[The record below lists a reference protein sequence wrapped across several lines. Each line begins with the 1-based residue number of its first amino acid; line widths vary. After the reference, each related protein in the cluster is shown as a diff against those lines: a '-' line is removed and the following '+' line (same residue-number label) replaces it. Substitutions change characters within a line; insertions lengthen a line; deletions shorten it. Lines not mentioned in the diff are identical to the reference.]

1 MIADY
6 YNITRELKNIEQNKS
21 KDETASFK
29 KLNRLKRILTLSNK
43 RYHQRAQNIPPLRF
57 PQDLPISAKKQD
69 IIDSIKNNQVTI
81 ITGETG
87 SGKTTQIPKMC
98 LAAGCGLRGIIGL
111 TQPRRIAAVSIA
123 QRIAAELGEECGK
136 SIAYKI
142 RFEEKSSTE
151 PLIKVMTDGIL
162 LAETV
167 KDRNLLA
174 YDTIIVDEA
183 HERSL
188 NIDFIL
194 GYLRTLLAKRKDLKL
209 IITSATI
216 DTEKFSEAFN
226 PARLGIPRLQP
237 GEECAVTS
245 GRSRYYRESP
255 APAEGCSTNA
265 PVIKISGRMYP
276 VEVRYRPVDPVKEEK
291 DETTYINE
299 AVACVENLQQERRY
313 EDILIFMPTEQDIR
327 ETCGLLAKKC
337 TGLIL
342 PLYARLSGSQQK
354 LIFAAAGQQKIIV
367 ATNIAETSLTIP
379 GIKYV
384 IDAGLARILEYN
396 PRSQTT
402 GLPIKPISLSSAE
415 QRKGRCGR
423 VQNGICI
430 RLYSQEDFSQKPLY
444 TPPEIMR
451 SNLAGVILRML
462 SLNLGSVTSFPFIDR
477 PQPKSIRDGID
488 ILRDLGALTKDDDFD
503 EADHYKLTEVGRTMA
518 EFPLDPR
525 VSRMLIEAKKE
536 ACVNEIAVIAAALSI
551 QDPRERPYD
560 KTDQASKAHV
570 LFVHPE
576 SDFLTY
582 LNIWNRYHGS
592 LESLP
597 SQGKLRKFCRE
608 HFLSYR
614 RMIEWRDIYHQ
625 ILDIIDGKNKTA
637 KSGAHSAGAGGSF
650 PKRDIQRLAES
661 IHPSAGAGVF
671 LQRGKKHIKIEI
683 DQEISDKI
691 HRCIL
696 SGYLSNIAQK
706 KEKNFYNAAKSR
718 SVMIFP
724 GSGLFNRAG
733 GWIVAAEI
741 SMTSRVFA
749 RNVANI
755 KSEWLEVLGRDN
767 CRYTH
772 AAAHWE
778 KNRGQVV
785 ALEKVTL
792 FGLTIVEQRP
802 VAYERINPEEAKSI
816 FIREALVTGEVPR
829 RIPFLE
835 HNLSLFNHVKTMEE
849 KLRKRGL
856 VVDEETIARLYE
868 QRLPVISDIRS
879 LLNLIKEKGS
889 DEFLRFREEDLIAHE
904 PDPEEISQYPD
915 QIKIGDAAFTCHYS
929 FEPGKSDDGVTVNVP
944 LGFVSTAAAENIDRY
959 LPSLLQEK
967 AVYLLKSLPKSLR
980 QKLPAP
986 VHIAQLLLE
995 QKSYLN
1001 KSLPQALSQLL
1012 QDKYKVTV
1020 PRDAWALEKLPAHL
1034 NVRYSVIDEKGKEI
1048 KNSRDINLLQKELAD
1063 TINTSAM
1070 DNIRCDW
1077 EKEGII
1083 RWDFGELPTQIP
1095 LTGIHGLIGYAYLA
1109 LHVIDDSINL
1119 RLFSDQ
1125 QESAVNH
1132 FHGVAALYEIN
1143 FADKLKQLKKNV
1155 VLNAGMKAIAANIGN
1170 PKHLEQSIINRV
1182 KKDLF
1187 LKPWRK
1193 QKDFIQHADSLN
1205 SKILQYG
1212 QHVLVS
1218 IVPALKAF
1226 DDTHTSLHKL
1236 MIKNTGNNP
1245 VLKFLQ
1251 DIQTELK
1258 GLVPIDFPE
1267 LYTFDRMKDLP
1278 RYSKALA
1285 LRAERGS
1292 LNLTS
1297 AQNKM
1302 QQVLIYSR
1310 QLQQMIIPATD
1321 DFMPSRTSIQEI
1333 SRFKN
1338 DIVVDYPE
1346 EKKKM
1351 IEELFW
1357 MIEEYKVSLFAQELK
1372 TPYPVSPKKLNQ
1384 LIEEIEKL

>member
-6 YNITRELKNIEQNKS
+6 YNIARELKDIEQNKF
-21 KDETASFK
+21 KDVTISFN
-29 KLNRLKRILTLSNK
+29 KLNSLNRILTLSNK
-43 RYHQRAQNIPPLRF
+43 RYQRRALSIPPLKY
-57 PQDLPISAKKQD
+57 PQNLPISVNKQEIVD
-69 IIDSIKNNQVTI
+69 GIKNNQVII

-98 LAAGCGLRGIIGL
+98 LAAGCGLRGVIGL

-123 QRIAAELGEECGK
+123 QRIASELGEECGK

-194 GYLRTLLAKRKDLKL
+194 GYLRTLLPKRKDLKL

-216 DTEKFSEAFN
+216 DTAKFSEAFN
-226 PARLGIPRLQP
+226 K
-237 GEECAVTS
+237 
-245 GRSRYYRESP
+245 
-255 APAEGCSTNA
+255 A
-265 PVIKISGRMYP
+265 PVIKVSGRMYP
-276 VEVRYRPVDPVKEEK
+276 VEVRYQPVDPVKEEK
-291 DETTYINE
+291 GETTYIDE
-299 AVACVENLQQERRY
+299 AVACVENLQKERRY
-313 EDILIFMPTEQDIR
+313 EDILIFMPTQQDIR

-337 TGLIL
+337 TGVIL
-342 PLYARLSGSQQK
+342 PLYARLSGNQQK
-354 LIFAAAGQQKIIV
+354 LIFSDARQQKIIV

-402 GLPIKPISLSSAE
+402 GLPIKPISRSSAE

-430 RLYSQEDFSQKPLY
+430 RLYSQEEFSSKSLY

-462 SLNLGSVTSFPFIDR
+462 SLNLGAVTSFPFVDR

-488 ILRDLGALTKDDDFD
+488 ILRDLGALTKDDSSE
-503 EADHYKLTEVGRTMA
+503 EADHYKLTPVGLTMA
-518 EFPLDPR
+518 QFPLDPR
-525 VSRMLIEAKKE
+525 VSRMLIEAQKE

-560 KTDQASKAHV
+560 KTDQASIAHAI
-570 LFVHPE
+570 FAHPE

-592 LESLP
+592 METLP
-597 SQGKLRKFCRE
+597 SQGKLRKFCRD

-625 ILDIIDGKNKTA
+625 ILDILDGKNKPA
-637 KSGAHSAGAGGSF
+637 KS
-650 PKRDIQRLAES
+650 
-661 IHPSAGAGVF
+661 
-671 LQRGKKHIKIEI
+671 KKHIKIEI
-683 DQEISDKI
+683 DQEIADKI

-706 KEKNFYNAAKSR
+706 KEKNFYNAANSR
-718 SVMIFP
+718 AVMIFP

-733 GWIVAAEI
+733 SWIVAAEI
-741 SMTSRVFA
+741 SMTSQVFA

-755 KSEWLEVLGRDN
+755 KSEWLEEMGKDN
-767 CRYTH
+767 CRYTY

-785 ALEKVTL
+785 AMEKVTL
-792 FGLTIVEQRP
+792 FGLTIIEQRP

-816 FIREALVTGEVPR
+816 FIREALLTGEVPR
-829 RIPFLE
+829 KIPFLE
-835 HNLSLFNHVKTMEE
+835 HNLSLWNQVRTMEE

-879 LLNLIKEKGS
+879 LLSFIKEKGS
-889 DEFLRFREEDLIAHE
+889 DDFLRFREEDLIASD
-904 PDPEEISQYPD
+904 PDPEEIAQYPD
-915 QIKIGDAAFTCHYS
+915 QIKIGEAAFACRYR
-929 FEPGKSDDGVTVNVP
+929 FEPGKSDDGVTVKVP
-944 LGFVSTAAAENIDRY
+944 LGFVSQAAAENIDRHM
-959 LPSLLQEK
+959 PSLLHEK
-967 AVYLLKSLPKSLR
+967 AVCLLKSLPKSIR
-980 QKLPAP
+980 QRLPSPA
-986 VHIAQLLLE
+986 HTAKLLLE
-995 QKSYLN
+995 QKSYSN

-1012 QDKYKVTV
+1012 QDKYKVIV
-1020 PRDAWALEKLPAHL
+1020 PRDAWALEKMPTHL
-1034 NVRYSVIDEKGKEI
+1034 NIRYSIIDEKGDEI
-1048 KNSRDINLLQKELAD
+1048 KNSRDINLLQKELAN
-1063 TINTSAM
+1063 TANTSAM
-1070 DNIRCDW
+1070 DNLRRDW
-1077 EKEGII
+1077 EKEGIT
-1083 RWDFGELPTQIP
+1083 RWDFGKLPQHIP
-1095 LTGIHGLIGYAYLA
+1095 LTGISGLIGYAYPA
-1109 LHVIDDSINL
+1109 LHVVDGLVNL

-1125 QESAVNH
+1125 KESIANH
-1132 FHGVAALYEIN
+1132 LQGVAALYTIH

-1155 VLNAGMKAIAANIGN
+1155 TLNAAMKATAAKIGN
-1170 PKHLEQSIINRV
+1170 PKHLEQSMINRV

-1187 LKPWRK
+1187 FKLWRK
-1193 QKDFIQHADSLN
+1193 QEDFIQHANTLN
-1205 SKILQYG
+1205 SKILPYG
-1212 QHVLVS
+1212 QQVFDSIAPVLN
-1218 IVPALKAF
+1218 AF
-1226 DDTHTSLHKL
+1226 AETHTFVHKL
-1236 MIKNTGNNP
+1236 IMKNTGNSP
-1245 VLKFLQ
+1245 VLKFLKN
-1251 DIQTELK
+1251 IQAEL
-1258 GLVPIDFPE
+1258 GSLVPNDFPE
-1267 LYTFDRMKDLP
+1267 YYTFDRMNDLP
-1278 RYSKALA
+1278 RYCKALA

-1292 LNLTS
+1292 LNLSS
-1297 AQNKM
+1297 AQKKM
-1302 QQVLIYSR
+1302 QEVKIYSA
-1310 QLQQMIIPATD
+1310 QLLALLTPSKTSVIPAKAG
-1321 DFMPSRTSIQEI
+1321 IQESGNVFYTI
-1333 SRFKN
+1333 PDHIKN
-1338 DIVVDYPE
+1338 MNILFDYSE
-1346 EKKKM
+1346 EKKKL

-1357 MIEEYKVSLFAQELK
+1357 IIEEYKVSLFAQELK

-1384 LIEEIEKL
+1384 LIKEIESTI

>member
-1 MIADY
+1 VQYIRQIRQNLDTAMIADY
-6 YNITRELKNIEQNKS
+6 YNITRELKNIEQNKF
-21 KDETASFK
+21 KDETAFFR
-29 KLNRLKRILTLSNK
+29 KLNRLKRILILSNK
-43 RYHQRAQNIPPLRF
+43 RYHQRAQNIPPLKF
-57 PQDLPISAKKQD
+57 PPDLPISAKKQD

-98 LAAGCGLRGIIGL
+98 LAAGRGVRGIIGL

-142 RFEEKSSTE
+142 RFEEKTSSE

-237 GEECAVTS
+237 GEECAVTR
-245 GRSRYYRESP
+245 GRSRYYREPP
-255 APAEGCSTNA
+255 APAGGCSTNA
-265 PVIKISGRMYP
+265 PVIKVSGRMYP
-276 VEVRYRPVDPVKEEK
+276 VGVLYRPVDPVKEEK
-291 DETTYINE
+291 GETTYIDE

-354 LIFAAAGQQKIIV
+354 LIFAAAAEQKIIV

-462 SLNLGSVTSFPFIDR
+462 SLNLGSVNSFPFIDK
-477 PQPKSIRDGID
+477 PQPKSIHDGID
-488 ILRDLGALTKDDDFD
+488 ILRDLGALTKDDGFED
-503 EADHYKLTEVGRTMA
+503 ADHYKLTEVGRTMA

-525 VSRMLIEAKKE
+525 VSRMLIEAKSE

-560 KTDQASKAHV
+560 KTDQASKAHA
-570 LFVHPE
+570 LFAHPE

-597 SQGKLRKFCRE
+597 TQSKLRKFCHD

-637 KSGAHSAGAGGSF
+637 KN
-650 PKRDIQRLAES
+650 
-661 IHPSAGAGVF
+661 
-671 LQRGKKHIKIEI
+671 KKPVRIEI
-683 DQEISDKI
+683 DQGIADKI

-718 SVMIFP
+718 AVMIFP

-733 GWIVAAEI
+733 SWIVAAEI

-755 KSEWLEVLGRDN
+755 KCEWLEDLGRDN
-767 CRYTH
+767 CRYTY

-792 FGLTIVEQRP
+792 FGLTIVEQRS
-802 VAYERINPEEAKSI
+802 VAYERINPEEARSI
-816 FIREALVTGEVPR
+816 FIREALVTGEVSR

-835 HNLSLFNHVKTMEE
+835 HNLSLWNQVKTMEE

-856 VVDEETIARLYE
+856 VVDEETIASLYE

-879 LLNLIKEKGS
+879 LLSLIKEKGS
-889 DEFLRFREEDLIAHE
+889 DEFLRFREEDLIANE

-915 QIKIGDAAFTCHYS
+915 QIKIGDAAFTCRYS

-944 LGFVSTAAAENIDRY
+944 LGFVSRAAAENIDRY

-967 AVYLLKSLPKSLR
+967 AVCLLKSLPKSLR

-995 QKSYLN
+995 QESYLN

-1020 PRDAWALEKLPAHL
+1020 PRDAWDLEKLPAHL

-1077 EKEGII
+1077 EKEGIT
-1083 RWDFGELPTQIP
+1083 RWDFGELPGQIP
-1095 LTGIHGLIGYAYLA
+1095 LTGIHGLIGYAYPV

-1125 QESAVNH
+1125 KESAVNH
-1132 FHGVAALYEIN
+1132 LQGVAALYEIH

-1155 VLNAGMKAIAANIGN
+1155 ALNAGMKAIAANIGN

-1193 QKDFIQHADSLN
+1193 QEDFIQHADFLN

-1212 QHVLVS
+1212 QQVLVA
-1218 IVPALKAF
+1218 IAPVLKAF

-1236 MIKNTGNNP
+1236 MMKNTGNSP
-1245 VLKFLQ
+1245 VLKFLK
-1251 DIQTELK
+1251 DIQTELQS
-1258 GLVPIDFPE
+1258 LVPINFTE
-1267 LYTFDRMKDLP
+1267 FYTFDRMKDLP

-1310 QLQQMIIPATD
+1310 QLQQMLAPATD
-1321 DFMPSRTSIQEI
+1321 DFIPLRIVIKEI
-1333 SRFKN
+1333 SRFKD
-1338 DIVVDYPE
+1338 DISMDYPE

>member
-1 MIADY
+1 LSSTIQYIRQIKQTIDYAMIADY
-6 YNITRELKNIEQNKS
+6 YNIIRELKDIEQNKF
-21 KDETASFK
+21 KDVTTSFK
-29 KLNRLKRILTLSNK
+29 KLNKLKRILTLSNK
-43 RYHQRAQNIPPLRF
+43 RYHQRSRSIPPLKY
-57 PQDLPISAKKQD
+57 PQDLPILVKKQE
-69 IIDSIKNNQVTI
+69 IIDGIKNNQVII

-98 LAAGCGLRGIIGL
+98 LAAGCGLRGVIGL
-111 TQPRRIAAVSIA
+111 TQPRRIAAISIA
-123 QRIAAELGEECGK
+123 QRIAAELGEQCGK

-167 KDRNLLA
+167 RDRNLLA

-194 GYLRTLLAKRKDLKL
+194 GYLRTLFSKRKDLKL

-216 DTEKFSEAFN
+216 DTAKFSEAF
-226 PARLGIPRLQP
+226 
-237 GEECAVTS
+237 TK
-245 GRSRYYRESP
+245 
-255 APAEGCSTNA
+255 A
-265 PVIKISGRMYP
+265 PVIKVSGRTYP
-276 VEVRYRPVDPVKEEK
+276 VEVRYHPVDPVKEEK
-291 DETTYINE
+291 GETTYIDE

-313 EDILIFMPTEQDIR
+313 EDILIFMPTQQDIR
-327 ETCGLLAKKC
+327 ETCELLAKKC
-337 TGLIL
+337 SGLIL
-342 PLYARLSGSQQK
+342 PLYARLSGSQQR
-354 LIFAAAGQQKIIV
+354 LIFADAGQQKIIV

-402 GLPIKPISLSSAE
+402 GLPIKPISRSSAE

-462 SLNLGSVTSFPFIDR
+462 SLNLGAVTSFPFVDR

-488 ILRDLGALTKDDDFD
+488 ILRDLGALDKDDNS
-503 EADHYKLTEVGRTMA
+503 EEVDHYKLTPIGLTMA
-518 EFPLDPR
+518 QFPLDPR
-525 VSRMLIEAKKE
+525 VSRMLIEAQKQ

-560 KTDQASKAHV
+560 KTDQASIAHA
-570 LFVHPE
+570 LFAHPE

-582 LNIWNRYHGS
+582 LHIWNRYHGS

-597 SQGKLRKFCRE
+597 TQSKLRKFCRI

-625 ILDIIDGKNKTA
+625 ILDIIDGKNKPA
-637 KSGAHSAGAGGSF
+637 KS
-650 PKRDIQRLAES
+650 
-661 IHPSAGAGVF
+661 
-671 LQRGKKHIKIEI
+671 KKHIKIEI
-683 DQEISDKI
+683 DQEIADKI
-691 HRCIL
+691 HHCIL

-706 KEKNFYNAAKSR
+706 KVKNFYNAAKSR
-718 SVMIFP
+718 AVMIYP

-733 GWIVAAEI
+733 SWIVAAEI

-755 KSEWLEVLGRDN
+755 KSEWLEELGFDN
-767 CRYTH
+767 CRYTY

-785 ALEKVTL
+785 AMEKVTL

-802 VAYERINPEEAKSI
+802 VAYERINAEEAKSI
-816 FIREALVTGEVPR
+816 FIREALLTGEVPR
-829 RIPFLE
+829 KIPFLE
-835 HNLSLFNHVKTMEE
+835 HNLSLWNQVKTIEE

-856 VVDEETIARLYE
+856 VVDEETIASLYE
-868 QRLPVISDIRS
+868 QRLPLISDIRS
-879 LLNLIKEKGS
+879 LLNVIKEKGS
-889 DEFLRFREEDLIAHE
+889 DDFLRFREEDLIANE
-904 PDPEEISQYPD
+904 PDPEEVSQYPD
-915 QIKIGDAAFTCHYS
+915 QIKIGEAAFACRYR

-944 LGFVSTAAAENIDRY
+944 LGFISKATAENIDRY
-959 LPSLLQEK
+959 LPSLSQEK
-967 AVYLLKSLPKSLR
+967 AVHLLKSLPKSLR
-980 QKLPAP
+980 QRLPSP
-986 VHIAQLLLE
+986 VQIAQLLLE

-1012 QDKYKVTV
+1012 QDKFKVTV
-1020 PRDAWALEKLPAHL
+1020 ALDTWALEKVPTHL
-1034 NVRYSVIDEKGKEI
+1034 NIRYSVLDEKGEEI
-1048 KNSRDINLLQKELAD
+1048 KNSRDINLLQKELAA

-1070 DNIRCDW
+1070 DNIRSDW
-1077 EKEGII
+1077 EKEGIT
-1083 RWDFGELPTQIP
+1083 RWDFGELPEQIP
-1095 LTGIHGLIGYAYLA
+1095 LTGKQGLIGYAYPA
-1109 LHVIDDSINL
+1109 LHVIDGSVNL

-1125 QESAVNH
+1125 KESVANH
-1132 FHGVAALYEIN
+1132 LQGVAALYAIH
-1143 FADKLKQLKKNV
+1143 FANKLKQLKKNV
-1155 VLNAGMKAIAANIGN
+1155 DLNAEMKVIAANIGN

-1193 QKDFIQHADSLN
+1193 QEDFIQHANSLN

-1212 QHVLVS
+1212 QHVFDT
-1218 IVPALKAF
+1218 ITPILKAF
-1226 DDTHTSLHKL
+1226 ADTHAFVRKL
-1236 MIKNTGNNP
+1236 MIKNTGNSP
-1245 VLKFLQ
+1245 VLKFLK
-1251 DIQTELK
+1251 DIQAEL
-1258 GLVPIDFPE
+1258 GSLVPINFPE
-1267 LYTFDRMKDLP
+1267 YYTFDRMKDLP
-1278 RYSKALA
+1278 RYCKALA

-1292 LNLTS
+1292 LNLAG
-1297 AQNKM
+1297 AQKKM
-1302 QQVLIYSR
+1302 QEVMIYSQ
-1310 QLQQMIIPATD
+1310 QLQQMLTPTTHDFIPL
-1321 DFMPSRTSIQEI
+1321 RTGIQELI
-1333 SRFKN
+1333 RFKD
-1338 DIVVDYPE
+1338 DILVDYSE
-1346 EKKKM
+1346 EKKNM

-1357 MIEEYKVSLFAQELK
+1357 MIEEYKVSLFAQKLK

-1384 LIEEIEKL
+1384 LIKEIESTI

>member
-6 YNITRELKNIEQNKS
+6 YNIIRELKNIEQNKF
-21 KDETASFK
+21 KDETAFFR
-29 KLNRLKRILTLSNK
+29 KLNRLKRILILSNN
-43 RYHQRAQNIPPLRF
+43 RYHQRAQNIPPIKF
-57 PQDLPISAKKQD
+57 PHDLPISAKKQD

-98 LAAGCGLRGIIGL
+98 LAAGCGLRGVIGL
-111 TQPRRIAAVSIA
+111 TQPRRIAAISIA

-151 PLIKVMTDGIL
+151 PLIKVMTDGIM

-167 KDRNLLA
+167 RDRNLLA

-194 GYLRTLLAKRKDLKL
+194 GYLRTLFSKRKDLKL

-216 DTEKFSEAFN
+216 DTAKLSEAFN
-226 PARLGIPRLQP
+226 
-237 GEECAVTS
+237 
-245 GRSRYYRESP
+245 
-255 APAEGCSTNA
+255 NA
-265 PVIKISGRMYP
+265 PVIKVSGRTYP
-276 VEVRYRPVDPVKEEK
+276 VEVRYQPVDPVKEEK
-291 DETTYINE
+291 GETTYIDE

-313 EDILIFMPTEQDIR
+313 EDILIFMPTQQDIR
-327 ETCGLLAKKC
+327 ETCELLAKKC
-337 TGLIL
+337 SGLIL
-342 PLYARLSGSQQK
+342 PLYARLSGSQQR
-354 LIFAAAGQQKIIV
+354 LIFADAGQQKIIV

-402 GLPIKPISLSSAE
+402 GLPIKPISRSSAE

-462 SLNLGSVTSFPFIDR
+462 SLNLGAVTSFPFVDR

-488 ILRDLGALTKDDDFD
+488 ILRDLGALDKDDNY
-503 EADHYKLTEVGRTMA
+503 EEVDHYKLTPIGLTMA
-518 EFPLDPR
+518 QFPLDPR
-525 VSRMLIEAKKE
+525 VSRMLIEAQKQ

-560 KTDQASKAHV
+560 KTDQASIAHA
-570 LFVHPE
+570 LFAHPE

-582 LNIWNRYHGS
+582 LHIWNRYHGS

-597 SQGKLRKFCRE
+597 TQSKLRKFCRI

-625 ILDIIDGKNKTA
+625 ILDIIDGKNKPA
-637 KSGAHSAGAGGSF
+637 KS
-650 PKRDIQRLAES
+650 
-661 IHPSAGAGVF
+661 
-671 LQRGKKHIKIEI
+671 KKHIKIEI
-683 DQEISDKI
+683 DQEIADKI
-691 HRCIL
+691 HHCIL

-706 KEKNFYNAAKSR
+706 KVKNFYNAAKSR
-718 SVMIFP
+718 AVMIYP

-733 GWIVAAEI
+733 SWIVAAEI

-755 KSEWLEVLGRDN
+755 KSEWLEELGFDN
-767 CRYTH
+767 CRYTY

-785 ALEKVTL
+785 AMEKVTL
-792 FGLTIVEQRP
+792 FGLTIVEPRP
-802 VAYERINPEEAKSI
+802 VAYERINAEEAKSI
-816 FIREALVTGEVPR
+816 FIREALLTGEVPR
-829 RIPFLE
+829 KIPFLE
-835 HNLSLFNHVKTMEE
+835 HNLSLWNQVKTIEE

-856 VVDEETIARLYE
+856 VVDEETIASLYE
-868 QRLPVISDIRS
+868 QRLPLISDIRS
-879 LLNLIKEKGS
+879 LLNVIKEKGC
-889 DEFLRFREEDLIAHE
+889 DDFLRFRGEDLIANE
-904 PDPEEISQYPD
+904 PDPEEVSQYPD
-915 QIKIGDAAFTCHYS
+915 QIKIGEVAFACRYR

-944 LGFVSTAAAENIDRY
+944 LGFISKATAENIDRY
-959 LPSLLQEK
+959 LPSLSQEK
-967 AVYLLKSLPKSLR
+967 AVHLLKSLPKSLR
-980 QKLPAP
+980 QRLPSP
-986 VHIAQLLLE
+986 VQIAQLLLE

-1012 QDKYKVTV
+1012 QDKFKVTV
-1020 PRDAWALEKLPAHL
+1020 ALDTWALEKVPTHL
-1034 NVRYSVIDEKGKEI
+1034 NIRYSVLDERGEEI
-1048 KNSRDINLLQKELAD
+1048 KNSRDINLLQKELAA

-1070 DNIRCDW
+1070 DNIRSDW
-1077 EKEGII
+1077 EKEGIT
-1083 RWDFGELPTQIP
+1083 RWDFGELPEQIP
-1095 LTGIHGLIGYAYLA
+1095 LTGKQGLIGYAYPA
-1109 LHVIDDSINL
+1109 LHVIDGSVNL

-1125 QESAVNH
+1125 KESVANH
-1132 FHGVAALYEIN
+1132 LQGVAALYAIH
-1143 FADKLKQLKKNV
+1143 FANKLKQLKKNV
-1155 VLNAGMKAIAANIGN
+1155 DLNAEMKAIAANIGN

-1187 LKPWRK
+1187 LNPWRK
-1193 QKDFIQHADSLN
+1193 KDDFMGHADSLN

-1218 IVPALKAF
+1218 IAPVLKAF
-1226 DDTHTSLHKL
+1226 DDTHASLHKL
-1236 MIKNTGNNP
+1236 MMKNTGNSP
-1245 VLKFLQ
+1245 VLKFLK
-1251 DIQTELK
+1251 DIQAEL
-1258 GLVPIDFPE
+1258 GSLVPINFPE
-1267 LYTFDRMKDLP
+1267 YYTFDRMKDLP
-1278 RYSKALA
+1278 RYCKALA

-1292 LNLTS
+1292 LNLAG
-1297 AQNKM
+1297 AQKKM
-1302 QQVLIYSR
+1302 QEVMIYSQ
-1310 QLQQMIIPATD
+1310 QLQQMLTPTTNDFIPL
-1321 DFMPSRTSIQEI
+1321 RTGIQELV
-1333 SRFKN
+1333 RFKD
-1338 DIVVDYPE
+1338 DILVDYSE
-1346 EKKKM
+1346 EKKNM

-1384 LIEEIEKL
+1384 LIKEIESTI

>member
-1 MIADY
+1 MPSTIQYIRQIKKNLDYAMIADY
-6 YNITRELKNIEQNKS
+6 YNIARELKDIEQNKF
-21 KDETASFK
+21 KDVTISFN
-29 KLNRLKRILTLSNK
+29 KLNSLNRILTLSNK
-43 RYHQRAQNIPPLRF
+43 RYQRRALSIPPLKY
-57 PQDLPISAKKQD
+57 PQNLPISVNKQEIVD
-69 IIDSIKNNQVTI
+69 GIKNNQVII

-98 LAAGCGLRGIIGL
+98 LDAGCGLRGVIGL
-111 TQPRRIAAVSIA
+111 TQPRRIAAISIA

-194 GYLRTLLAKRKDLKL
+194 GYLRTILAKRKDLKL

-216 DTEKFSEAFN
+216 DTAKFSEAFN
-226 PARLGIPRLQP
+226 
-237 GEECAVTS
+237 
-245 GRSRYYRESP
+245 
-255 APAEGCSTNA
+255 NA
-265 PVIKISGRMYP
+265 PVIKVSGRMYP
-276 VEVRYRPVDPVKEEK
+276 VEVRYQPVDPVKEEK
-291 DETTYINE
+291 GEITYIDE

-327 ETCGLLAKKC
+327 ETCELLAKKC
-337 TGLIL
+337 SGLIL
-342 PLYARLSGSQQK
+342 PLYARLSGSQQR
-354 LIFAAAGQQKIIV
+354 LIFADARKQKIIV

-402 GLPIKPISLSSAE
+402 GLPIKPISRSSAE

-430 RLYSQEDFSQKPLY
+430 RLYSQEDFSSKPLY

-462 SLNLGSVTSFPFIDR
+462 SLNLGAVTSFPFVDR

-488 ILRDLGALTKDDDFD
+488 ILRDLGALTKDESFE
-503 EADHYKLTEVGRTMA
+503 EADHYKLTPVGLTMA
-518 EFPLDPR
+518 QFPLDPR
-525 VSRMLIEAKKE
+525 VSRMLIAAQKE
-536 ACVNEIAVIAAALSI
+536 ACINEIAVIAAVLSI

-560 KTDQASKAHV
+560 KTDQASIAHA
-570 LFVHPE
+570 LFAHPE

-582 LNIWNRYHGS
+582 LHIWNRYHGS

-597 SQGKLRKFCRE
+597 TQSKLRKFCRD

-625 ILDIIDGKNKTA
+625 ILDIIDGKNKPA
-637 KSGAHSAGAGGSF
+637 KS
-650 PKRDIQRLAES
+650 
-661 IHPSAGAGVF
+661 
-671 LQRGKKHIKIEI
+671 KKHIKIEI
-683 DQEISDKI
+683 DQEIADKI

-718 SVMIFP
+718 AVMIYP

-733 GWIVAAEI
+733 SWIVAAEI

-755 KSEWLEVLGRDN
+755 KSEWLEELGFDN
-767 CRYTH
+767 CRYTY

-785 ALEKVTL
+785 AMEKVTL

-802 VAYERINPEEAKSI
+802 VAYERINAEEAKSI
-816 FIREALVTGEVPR
+816 FIREALLTGKVPR
-829 RIPFLE
+829 KIPFLE
-835 HNLSLFNHVKTMEE
+835 HNLSLWNQVKTIEE

-868 QRLPVISDIRS
+868 QRLPVVSDIRS
-879 LLNLIKEKGS
+879 LLSLIKEKGS
-889 DEFLRFREEDLIAHE
+889 DEFLRFREEDLIANE

-915 QIKIGDAAFTCHYS
+915 QIKIGEAAFACRYR

-944 LGFVSTAAAENIDRY
+944 LGFISKAAAENIDRY
-959 LPSLLQEK
+959 LPSLSQEK
-967 AVYLLKSLPKSLR
+967 AVHLLKSLPKSLR
-980 QKLPAP
+980 QRLPSP
-986 VHIAQLLLE
+986 VQIAQLLLE

-1012 QDKYKVTV
+1012 QDKFKVTV
-1020 PRDAWALEKLPAHL
+1020 ALDTWALEKVPTHL
-1034 NVRYSVIDEKGKEI
+1034 NIRYSVLDEKGEEI
-1048 KNSRDINLLQKELAD
+1048 KNSRDINLLQKELAA

-1070 DNIRCDW
+1070 DNIRSDW
-1077 EKEGII
+1077 EKEGIT
-1083 RWDFGELPTQIP
+1083 RWDFGELPEQIP
-1095 LTGIHGLIGYAYLA
+1095 LTGKQGLIGYAYPA
-1109 LHVIDDSINL
+1109 LHVIDGSVNL

-1125 QESAVNH
+1125 KESVANH
-1132 FHGVAALYEIN
+1132 LQGVAALYAIH
-1143 FADKLKQLKKNV
+1143 FANKLKQLKKNV
-1155 VLNAGMKAIAANIGN
+1155 DLNAEMKAIAANIGN
-1170 PKHLEQSIINRV
+1170 PKHLEQSITNRV

-1193 QKDFIQHADSLN
+1193 QEDFIQHANSLN

-1212 QHVLVS
+1212 QHVFDT
-1218 IVPALKAF
+1218 ITPILKAF
-1226 DDTHTSLHKL
+1226 ADTHAFVRKL
-1236 MIKNTGNNP
+1236 MMKNTGNSP
-1245 VLKFLQ
+1245 VLEFLK
-1251 DIQTELK
+1251 DIQAEL
-1258 GLVPIDFPE
+1258 GSLVPINFPE
-1267 LYTFDRMKDLP
+1267 YYTFDRMKDLP
-1278 RYSKALA
+1278 RYSKAIA

-1292 LNLTS
+1292 LNLAG
-1297 AQNKM
+1297 AQKKM
-1302 QQVLIYSR
+1302 QEVMIYSQ
-1310 QLQQMIIPATD
+1310 QLQQMLTPTTNDFIPL
-1321 DFMPSRTSIQEI
+1321 RTGIQEL
-1333 SRFKN
+1333 SRFKD
-1338 DIVVDYPE
+1338 DILVDYSE

-1372 TPYPVSPKKLNQ
+1372 TPYPVSTKKLNQ
-1384 LIEEIEKL
+1384 LIKEIENTI

>member
-1 MIADY
+1 MHGAIKYIREIRQNLDCTMITDY
-6 YNITRELKNIEQNKS
+6 NNIIRELKVIEQNKFENES
-21 KDETASFK
+21 TSVK
-29 KLNRLKRILTLSNK
+29 KLNQIKRILTLSNN
-43 RYHQRAQNIPPLRF
+43 RYSLRAKSIPPLSF
-57 PQDLPISAKKQD
+57 PQNLPISVKKQD
-69 IIDSIKNNQVTI
+69 IIDGIKNNQVII

-98 LAAGCGLRGIIGL
+98 LAAGCGLRGMIGL

-123 QRIAAELGEECGK
+123 QRIAAELGEQCGK

-142 RFEEKSSTE
+142 RFEEKTSSE

-167 KDRNLLA
+167 RDRNLLT

-194 GYLRTLLAKRKDLKL
+194 GYLRTLLSQRKDLKL

-216 DTEKFSEAFN
+216 DTAKFSDAFY
-226 PARLGIPRLQP
+226 Q
-237 GEECAVTS
+237 
-245 GRSRYYRESP
+245 
-255 APAEGCSTNA
+255 A
-265 PVIKISGRMYP
+265 PVIKVSGRMFP
-276 VEVRYRPVDPVKEEK
+276 VEVRYQPVDPVQEEK
-291 DETTYINE
+291 GETTYIDE
-299 AVACVENLQQERRY
+299 AVACVENLQQERRF

-327 ETCGLLAKKC
+327 ETCELLNKKC
-337 TGLIL
+337 SGLIL

-354 LIFAAAGQQKIIV
+354 LIFANARQQKIIV

-384 IDAGLARILEYN
+384 IDAGLSRILEYN

-402 GLPIKPISLSSAE
+402 GLPIKPISRSSAE

-430 RLYSQEDFSQKPLY
+430 RLYSQEEFSQKPLY

-462 SLNLGSVTSFPFIDR
+462 ALNLGAVTSFPFVDR

-488 ILRDLGALTKDDDFD
+488 ILRDLGALTKDDSAE

-518 EFPLDPR
+518 QFPLDPR
-525 VSRMLIEAKKE
+525 VSRMLIEAKIE
-536 ACVNEIAVIAAALSI
+536 TCVIEIAVIAGALSI

-560 KTDQASKAHV
+560 KADQASIAHAQ
-570 LFVHPE
+570 FAHPE

-592 LESLP
+592 MESLP
-597 SQGKLRKFCRE
+597 SQGKLRKFCRD

-625 ILDIIDGKNKTA
+625 ILDIIDGKSKSAKKT
-637 KSGAHSAGAGGSF
+637 
-650 PKRDIQRLAES
+650 
-661 IHPSAGAGVF
+661 
-671 LQRGKKHIKIEI
+671 KHIRIEI
-683 DQEISDKI
+683 NQDIADKI

-706 KEKNFYNAAKSR
+706 KEKNFFNAAKSR
-718 SVMIFP
+718 AVMIFP

-733 GWIVAAEI
+733 SWIVAAEI

-767 CRYTH
+767 CRYTY

-785 ALEKVTL
+785 AMEKVTL
-792 FGLTIVEQRP
+792 FGLTIIEQRP

-816 FIREALVTGEVPR
+816 FIREALLPGEVPR
-829 RIPFLE
+829 KIPFLE
-835 HNLSLFNHVKTMEE
+835 HNLSLWNQVKTMEE

-856 VVDEETIARLYE
+856 IIDEDSIARLYE

-879 LLNLIKEKGS
+879 LLSLIKDKGG
-889 DEFLRFREEDLIAHE
+889 DDFLRFREEDLIVSE
-904 PDPEEISQYPD
+904 PDFEEISQHPD
-915 QIKIGDAAFTCHYS
+915 QIKIGEAAFACQYR
-929 FEPGKSDDGVTVNVP
+929 FEPGKSDDGVTVKVP
-944 LGFVSTAAAENIDRY
+944 VGFVSQAAAENIESHM
-959 LPSLLQEK
+959 PSLLQEK
-967 AVYLLKSLPKSLR
+967 AVHLLKSLPKSLR
-980 QKLPAP
+980 QRLPSP
-986 VHIAQLLLE
+986 VHIAALLLE
-995 QKSYLN
+995 QKSSSN
-1001 KSLPQALSQLL
+1001 KSLSQALSQLL
-1012 QDKYKVTV
+1012 LDKYKVAV
-1020 PRDAWALEKLPAHL
+1020 PRDVWALEKVPTHL
-1034 NVRYSVIDEKGKEI
+1034 NIRYSVIDDKGEEI

-1063 TINTSAM
+1063 YVNTAIP
-1070 DNIRCDW
+1070 DDIRRAW
-1077 EKEGII
+1077 EKDAITS
-1083 RWDFGELPTQIP
+1083 WDFGHLPDHVA
-1095 LTGIHGLIGYAYLA
+1095 LTGIRGLIGFAYPG
-1109 LHVIDDSINL
+1109 LHVIDGSINL
-1119 RLFSDQ
+1119 RLFLDQ
-1125 QESAVNH
+1125 KESATKH
-1132 FHGVAALYEIN
+1132 LQGVAALYVIH
-1143 FADKLKQLKKNV
+1143 FADKLKQLKKNIT
-1155 VLNAGMKAIAANIGN
+1155 LNAAMKAIAVNIGN
-1170 PKHLEQSIINRV
+1170 NKQLEQSIINRV

-1187 LKPWRK
+1187 FRPWRK
-1193 QKDFIQHADSLN
+1193 QEDFIGHADSIN
-1205 SKILQYG
+1205 SKILLYG
-1212 QHVLVS
+1212 QQVFDS
-1218 IVPALKAF
+1218 ITPILKAF
-1226 DDTHTSLHKL
+1226 AETHSFIHKL
-1236 MIKNTGNNP
+1236 IMKNTGNSP
-1245 VLKFLQ
+1245 VLKYLK
-1251 DIQTELK
+1251 DIRIEL
-1258 GLVPIDFPE
+1258 GNLVPIDFPE
-1267 LYTFDRMKDLP
+1267 YYTFDRMKDLP
-1278 RYSKALA
+1278 RYCKALA

-1302 QQVLIYSR
+1302 QEVMIYS
-1310 QLQQMIIPATD
+1310 QKLQQILI
-1321 DFMPSRTSIQEI
+1321 
-1333 SRFKN
+1333 
-1338 DIVVDYPE
+1338 E
-1346 EKKKM
+1346 EKTNTLSLQKLCSDPGQSLKVGEDSHVNPVVFNDLRDCFAHCIYSQKLTK

-1357 MIEEYKVSLFAQELK
+1357 MIEEYKVSLLAQELK
-1372 TPYPVSPKKLNQ
+1372 TPYPVSPKKLNH
-1384 LIEEIEKL
+1384 LIKEIELL

>member
-6 YNITRELKNIEQNKS
+6 YNIARELKDIEQNKF
-21 KDETASFK
+21 KDVTISFN
-29 KLNRLKRILTLSNK
+29 KLNSLNRILTLSNK
-43 RYHQRAQNIPPLRF
+43 RYQRRALSIPPLKY
-57 PQDLPISAKKQD
+57 PQNLPISVNKQE
-69 IIDSIKNNQVTI
+69 IIDGIKNNQVI
-81 ITGETG
+81 IVTGETG

-98 LAAGCGLRGIIGL
+98 LAAGCGLRGVIGL

-123 QRIAAELGEECGK
+123 QRIASELGEECGK

-194 GYLRTLLAKRKDLKL
+194 GYLRTLLPKRKDLKL

-216 DTEKFSEAFN
+216 DTEKFSDAFN
-226 PARLGIPRLQP
+226 K
-237 GEECAVTS
+237 
-245 GRSRYYRESP
+245 
-255 APAEGCSTNA
+255 A
-265 PVIKISGRMYP
+265 PVIKVSGRMYP
-276 VEVRYRPVDPVKEEK
+276 VEVRYQPVDPVKEEK
-291 DETTYINE
+291 GETTYIDE
-299 AVACVENLQQERRY
+299 AVACVENLQKERRY
-313 EDILIFMPTEQDIR
+313 EDILIFMPTQQDIR

-337 TGLIL
+337 TGVIL
-342 PLYARLSGSQQK
+342 PLYARLSGNQQK
-354 LIFAAAGQQKIIV
+354 LIFSDARQQKIIV

-402 GLPIKPISLSSAE
+402 GLPIKPISRSSAE

-462 SLNLGSVTSFPFIDR
+462 SLNLGAVTSFPFVDR

-488 ILRDLGALTKDDDFD
+488 ILRDLGALTKDDSSE
-503 EADHYKLTEVGRTMA
+503 EADHYKLTPVGLTMA
-518 EFPLDPR
+518 QFPLDPR
-525 VSRMLIEAKKE
+525 VSRMLIEAQKE

-560 KTDQASKAHV
+560 KTDQASIAHAI
-570 LFVHPE
+570 FAHPE

-592 LESLP
+592 LDSLP
-597 SQGKLRKFCRE
+597 TQSKLRKFCRD

-625 ILDIIDGKNKTA
+625 ILDIIDGKNKPA
-637 KSGAHSAGAGGSF
+637 KS
-650 PKRDIQRLAES
+650 
-661 IHPSAGAGVF
+661 
-671 LQRGKKHIKIEI
+671 KKHIKVEI
-683 DQEISDKI
+683 DQEIADKI

-718 SVMIFP
+718 AVMIFP

-733 GWIVAAEI
+733 SWIVAAEI

-755 KSEWLEVLGRDN
+755 KSEWLEELGRDN
-767 CRYTH
+767 CHYTYS
-772 AAAHWE
+772 AAHWE

-785 ALEKVTL
+785 AMEKVTL

-816 FIREALVTGEVPR
+816 FIREALLTGEVPR
-829 RIPFLE
+829 KIPFLE
-835 HNLSLFNHVKTMEE
+835 HNLSLWNQVKTMEE

-856 VVDEETIARLYE
+856 VVDEETIAHFYE
-868 QRLPVISDIRS
+868 QRLPLISDIRS
-879 LLNLIKEKGS
+879 LLSFIKEKGS
-889 DEFLRFREEDLIAHE
+889 DDFLRFREEDLIASD
-904 PDPEEISQYPD
+904 PDPEEIAQYPD
-915 QIKIGDAAFTCHYS
+915 QIKIGEAAFACRYR
-929 FEPGKSDDGVTVNVP
+929 FEPGKSDDGVTVKVP
-944 LGFVSTAAAENIDRY
+944 LGFISKAAEENIDHY

-967 AVYLLKSLPKSLR
+967 AICLLKSLPKSIR
-980 QKLPAP
+980 QRLPSPSHTAK
-986 VHIAQLLLE
+986 LLLE

-1001 KSLPQALSQLL
+1001 KSLPQALSELL

-1020 PRDAWALEKLPAHL
+1020 PRDAWALEKLPTRL
-1034 NVRYSVIDEKGKEI
+1034 NIRYSVIDEKGDEI
-1048 KNSRDINLLQKELAD
+1048 KNSRDINLLQKELAN
-1063 TINTSAM
+1063 TINTSAL

-1077 EKEGII
+1077 EKEGITC
-1083 RWDFGELPTQIP
+1083 WDFGQLPEQIP
-1095 LTGIHGLIGYAYLA
+1095 LTGISGLIGYAYPA
-1109 LHVIDDSINL
+1109 LHLIDDSVNL

-1125 QESAVNH
+1125 KESTANH
-1132 FHGVAALYEIN
+1132 LQGVAALYALH

-1155 VLNAGMKAIAANIGN
+1155 TLNAGMKANAAKIGN
-1170 PKHLEQSIINRV
+1170 PKQLEQSIINRV

-1187 LKPWRK
+1187 LKLWRK
-1193 QKDFIQHADSLN
+1193 QEDFIQHANSLN

-1212 QHVLVS
+1212 QQVFDS
-1218 IVPALKAF
+1218 ITPVLKAF
-1226 DDTHTSLHKL
+1226 ADTHAFVHKL
-1236 MIKNTGNNP
+1236 MMKNTGNSP
-1245 VLKFLQ
+1245 VLKFLKN
-1251 DIQTELK
+1251 IQTEL
-1258 GLVPIDFPE
+1258 GSLVPNDFPE
-1267 LYTFDRMKDLP
+1267 YYTFDRMNDLP
-1278 RYSKALA
+1278 RYCKALA

-1292 LNLTS
+1292 LNLSS
-1297 AQNKM
+1297 AQKKM
-1302 QQVLIYSR
+1302 QEVKIYSA
-1310 QLQQMIIPATD
+1310 QLLALLTPSKTSVIPAKAG
-1321 DFMPSRTSIQEI
+1321 IQESGNVFYTI
-1333 SRFKN
+1333 PDHIKN
-1338 DIVVDYPE
+1338 MNILFDYSE
-1346 EKKKM
+1346 EKKKL

-1357 MIEEYKVSLFAQELK
+1357 IIEEYKVSLFAQELK

-1384 LIEEIEKL
+1384 LIKEIESTI

>member
-6 YNITRELKNIEQNKS
+6 YNIIRELKNIEQNKF
-21 KDETASFK
+21 KDETAFFR
-29 KLNRLKRILTLSNK
+29 KLNRLKRILTLSNL
-43 RYHQRAQNIPPLRF
+43 RYHQRAQNIPPLKF
-57 PQDLPISAKKQD
+57 PQDLPISVKKQD

-98 LAAGCGLRGIIGL
+98 LAAGRGLRGIIGL

-123 QRIAAELGEECGK
+123 QRIAAECGEECGK

-167 KDRNLLA
+167 KDRRLLA

-194 GYLRTLLAKRKDLKL
+194 GYLRTLLAERKDLKV

-226 PARLGIPRLQP
+226 
-237 GEECAVTS
+237 
-245 GRSRYYRESP
+245 
-255 APAEGCSTNA
+255 NA
-265 PVIKISGRMYP
+265 PVIKVSGRMYP
-276 VEVRYRPVDPVKEEK
+276 VEVRYRPLDPVKEEK
-291 DETTYINE
+291 GETTYVDE
-299 AVACVENLQQERRY
+299 AVACVENLQRERRY

-342 PLYARLSGSQQK
+342 PLYARLSGSQQR

-402 GLPIKPISLSSAE
+402 GLPIKPISMSSAE

-430 RLYSQEDFSQKPLY
+430 RLYSQEEFSQKPLY

-462 SLNLGSVTSFPFIDR
+462 SLNLGSVNSFPFVDR

-488 ILRDLGALTKDDDFD
+488 ILDDLGALTKDDSS
-503 EADHYKLTEVGRTMA
+503 EETNLYKLTEVGRTMA

-525 VSRMLIEAKKE
+525 VSRMLIEAQKE
-536 ACVNEIAVIAAALSI
+536 KCVNEIAVIAAALSI

-560 KTDQASKAHV
+560 KADQASKAHA
-570 LFVHPE
+570 LFAHPE

-597 SQGKLRKFCRE
+597 SQSKLRKFCHE
-608 HFLSYR
+608 HFLSYK

-637 KSGAHSAGAGGSF
+637 KN
-650 PKRDIQRLAES
+650 
-661 IHPSAGAGVF
+661 
-671 LQRGKKHIKIEI
+671 KKHIKIEI
-683 DQEISDKI
+683 NQEISDKI

-718 SVMIFP
+718 AVMIFP

-755 KSEWLEVLGRDN
+755 KCEWLEELGRDN
-767 CRYTH
+767 CRYTY

-802 VAYERINPEEAKSI
+802 VAYERINPDEARSI

-856 VVDEETIARLYE
+856 VVDEETIAGLYE

-889 DEFLRFREEDLIAHE
+889 DEFLRFREEDLIANE

-915 QIKIGDAAFTCHYS
+915 QIKIGDAAFACRYS
-929 FEPGKSDDGVTVNVP
+929 FEPGKTDDGVTVNVP
-944 LGFVSTAAAENIDRY
+944 LGFVSRAAEENIDRY

-967 AVYLLKSLPKSLR
+967 AVCLLKSLPKSLR
-980 QKLPAP
+980 QRLPSP
-986 VHIAQLLLE
+986 VQIAQSLLE

-1012 QDKYKVTV
+1012 HDKYKVTV

-1034 NVRYSVIDEKGKEI
+1034 NIRYSVIDEKGKEI

-1070 DNIRCDW
+1070 DNIRRDW
-1077 EKEGII
+1077 EKEGIT

-1095 LTGIHGLIGYAYLA
+1095 LTGIHGLIGYAYPA

-1125 QESAVNH
+1125 KESAANH
-1132 FHGVAALYEIN
+1132 TKGVAALYEIY
-1143 FADKLKQLKKNV
+1143 FADVLKQLRKNV
-1155 VLNAGMKAIAANIGN
+1155 ALTAGMKAIAANIGN

-1187 LKPWRK
+1187 FKPWRK
-1193 QKDFIQHADSLN
+1193 QEDFIEHADSLN
-1205 SKILQYG
+1205 SKILPYG
-1212 QHVLVS
+1212 QQVLIS
-1218 IVPALKAF
+1218 IEPVLKAF
-1226 DDTHTSLHKL
+1226 DDTLACVHNL
-1236 MIKNTGNNP
+1236 MKKNTGNNP
-1245 VLKFLQ
+1245 ALKFLQ
-1251 DIQTELK
+1251 DIRTELK
-1258 GLVPIDFPE
+1258 GLVPVDFPE

-1292 LNLTS
+1292 LNLAA

-1302 QQVLIYSR
+1302 QQVLIYSW
-1310 QLQQMIIPATD
+1310 QLQQMIMEANNQCIP
-1321 DFMPSRTSIQEI
+1321 PG
-1333 SRFKN
+1333 
-1338 DIVVDYPE
+1338 IVTFIRQCPRNPE
-1346 EKKKM
+1346 K
-1351 IEELFW
+1351 
-1357 MIEEYKVSLFAQELK
+1357 
-1372 TPYPVSPKKLNQ
+1372 
-1384 LIEEIEKL
+1384 

>member
-6 YNITRELKNIEQNKS
+6 YNIIRELKDIEQNKF
-21 KDETASFK
+21 KDVTTSFK

-43 RYHQRAQNIPPLRF
+43 RYHQRARSIPPLKY
-57 PQDLPISAKKQD
+57 PQDLPILVKKQE
-69 IIDSIKNNQVTI
+69 IIDGIKNNQVII

-98 LAAGCGLRGIIGL
+98 LDAGCGLRGVIGL
-111 TQPRRIAAVSIA
+111 TQPRRIAAISIA

-194 GYLRTLLAKRKDLKL
+194 GYLRTILAKRKDLKL

-216 DTEKFSEAFN
+216 DTAKFSEAFN
-226 PARLGIPRLQP
+226 
-237 GEECAVTS
+237 
-245 GRSRYYRESP
+245 
-255 APAEGCSTNA
+255 NA
-265 PVIKISGRMYP
+265 PVIKVSGRMYP
-276 VEVRYRPVDPVKEEK
+276 VEVRYQPVDPVKEEK
-291 DETTYINE
+291 GEITYIDE

-327 ETCGLLAKKC
+327 ETCELLAKKC
-337 TGLIL
+337 SGLIL
-342 PLYARLSGSQQK
+342 PLYARLSGSQQR
-354 LIFAAAGQQKIIV
+354 LIFADARKQKIIV

-402 GLPIKPISLSSAE
+402 GLPIKPISRSSAE

-430 RLYSQEDFSQKPLY
+430 RLYSQEDFSSKPLY

-462 SLNLGSVTSFPFIDR
+462 SLNLGAVTSFPFVDR

-488 ILRDLGALTKDDDFD
+488 ILRDLGALTKDESFE
-503 EADHYKLTEVGRTMA
+503 EADHYKLTPVGLTMA
-518 EFPLDPR
+518 QFPLDPR
-525 VSRMLIEAKKE
+525 VSRMLIAAQKE
-536 ACVNEIAVIAAALSI
+536 ACINEIAVIAAVLSI

-560 KTDQASKAHV
+560 KTDQASIAHA
-570 LFVHPE
+570 LFAHPE

-582 LNIWNRYHGS
+582 LHIWNRYHGS

-597 SQGKLRKFCRE
+597 TQSKLRKFCRD

-625 ILDIIDGKNKTA
+625 ILDIIDGKNKPA
-637 KSGAHSAGAGGSF
+637 KS
-650 PKRDIQRLAES
+650 
-661 IHPSAGAGVF
+661 
-671 LQRGKKHIKIEI
+671 KKHIKIEI
-683 DQEISDKI
+683 DQEIADKI

-718 SVMIFP
+718 AVMIYP

-733 GWIVAAEI
+733 SWIVAAEI

-755 KSEWLEVLGRDN
+755 KSEWLEELGFDN
-767 CRYTH
+767 CRYTY

-785 ALEKVTL
+785 AMEKVTL
-792 FGLTIVEQRP
+792 FGFTIVEQRP
-802 VAYERINPEEAKSI
+802 VAYERINAEEAKSI
-816 FIREALVTGEVPR
+816 FIREALLTGEVPR
-829 RIPFLE
+829 KIPFLE
-835 HNLSLFNHVKTMEE
+835 HNLSLWNQVKTIEE

-868 QRLPVISDIRS
+868 QRLPVVSDIRS
-879 LLNLIKEKGS
+879 LLSLIKEKGS
-889 DEFLRFREEDLIAHE
+889 DEFLRFREEDLIANE

-915 QIKIGDAAFTCHYS
+915 QIKIGEAAFACRYR

-944 LGFVSTAAAENIDRY
+944 LGFISKAAAENIDRY
-959 LPSLLQEK
+959 LPSLSQEK
-967 AVYLLKSLPKSLR
+967 AVHLLKSLPKSLR
-980 QKLPAP
+980 QRLPSP
-986 VHIAQLLLE
+986 VQIAQLLLE

-1012 QDKYKVTV
+1012 QDKFKVTV
-1020 PRDAWALEKLPAHL
+1020 ALDTWALEKVPTHL
-1034 NVRYSVIDEKGKEI
+1034 NIRYSVLDEKGEEI
-1048 KNSRDINLLQKELAD
+1048 KNSREINLLQKELAA

-1070 DNIRCDW
+1070 DNIRSDW
-1077 EKEGII
+1077 EKEGIS
-1083 RWDFGELPTQIP
+1083 RWDFGELPEQIP
-1095 LTGIHGLIGYAYLA
+1095 LTGKQGLIGYAYPA
-1109 LHVIDDSINL
+1109 LHVIDGSVNL

-1125 QESAVNH
+1125 KESVANH
-1132 FHGVAALYEIN
+1132 LQGVAALYAIH
-1143 FADKLKQLKKNV
+1143 FANKLKQLKKNV
-1155 VLNAGMKAIAANIGN
+1155 DLNAEMKAIAANIGN
-1170 PKHLEQSIINRV
+1170 PKHLEQSITNRV

-1193 QKDFIQHADSLN
+1193 QEDFIQHANSLN

-1212 QHVLVS
+1212 QHVFDT
-1218 IVPALKAF
+1218 ITPILKAF
-1226 DDTHTSLHKL
+1226 ADTHAFVRKL
-1236 MIKNTGNNP
+1236 MMKNTGNSP
-1245 VLKFLQ
+1245 VLEFLK
-1251 DIQTELK
+1251 DIQAEL
-1258 GLVPIDFPE
+1258 GSLVPINFPE
-1267 LYTFDRMKDLP
+1267 YYTFDRMKDLP
-1278 RYSKALA
+1278 RYSKAIA

-1292 LNLTS
+1292 LNLAG

-1302 QQVLIYSR
+1302 QEIMIYSQ
-1310 QLQQMIIPATD
+1310 QLQQMLTPTTNDFIPL
-1321 DFMPSRTSIQEI
+1321 RTGIQEL
-1333 SRFKN
+1333 SRFKD
-1338 DIVVDYPE
+1338 DILVDYSE

-1372 TPYPVSPKKLNQ
+1372 TPYPVSTKKLNQ
-1384 LIEEIEKL
+1384 LIKEIENTI